1 MKTNFTKTNIKEI
14 NKFKAVNE
22 MKHRPMNFVYADS
35 KMFILFDRE
44 KETFNVN
51 HLHKNVDIDKVMKL
65 CELYEKDIKKI
76 TELFELYEKER
87 ISKCTY
93 FNLTGKFNKK
103 SLDDFTLTSCDDKNI
118 SETFDIFHLNEM
130 FDEEVLCLKTQPI
143 KIAVFVGVV
152 TKDFSDTNHKK
163 MKMYFMK
170 PKKSH
175 GRDYVLCGS
184 FGVSP
189 IKNDFAQKLIGNKK
203 LPDKYQ
209 CLELNFVIL

>member
-1 MKTNFTKTNIKEI
+1 MNLNFTKTNIKEI
-14 NKFKAVNE
+14 NKFKSIND
-22 MKHRPMNFVYADS
+22 MNHRPMNFVYADS

-44 KETFNVN
+44 KDTFNVN
-51 HLHKNVDIDKVMKL
+51 HLHKNVDINKVTEL

-130 FDEEVLCLKTQPI
+130 FDEEIICLKTQPI
-143 KIAVFVGVV
+143 KIAVFVGAVS
-152 TKDFSDTNHKK
+152 KDFSNYKRLDL
-163 MKMYFMK
+163 YFMK

-175 GRDYVLCGS
+175 GNDYVLCGS
-184 FGVSP
+184 HGVSP
-189 IKNDFAQKLIGNKK
+189 IKNDFAQKLIGNEK
-203 LPDKYQ
+203 LPEKHQ
-209 CLELNFVIL
+209 CVELNFIIL